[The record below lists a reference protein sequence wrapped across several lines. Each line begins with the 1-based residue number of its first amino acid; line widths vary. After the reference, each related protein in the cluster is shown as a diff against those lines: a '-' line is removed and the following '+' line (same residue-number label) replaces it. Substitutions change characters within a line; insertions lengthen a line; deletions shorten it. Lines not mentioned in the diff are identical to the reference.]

1 MCTLIPKPW
10 LLLPLL
16 LLPLLPRSAEAAR
29 VKDLVEISGVRD
41 NQLVG
46 VGLLVGL
53 NGTGDSGP
61 FLAQALSNAFKRL
74 GLLIDP
80 SQAKAKNAAVVYVT
94 ATLPPF
100 ARPGAKIDVTISS
113 VGDAK
118 SLFGGTLLRTPLSGA
133 DGQVYAIA
141 QGQIAVGGF
150 KFGGKAASAQRN
162 HPTVGRIPSGALVE
176 RVSPSAII
184 GRGGAI
190 TLCLRQRSY
199 AVAERIARKVREALP
214 VAAVAEDGATIRIVI
229 PPDYRQ
235 PGRLVALVAR
245 IGSLE
250 VQTDTLAKVVINERT
265 GTIVA
270 GEHVRLGR
278 VVISHGNLS
287 VSIAEGGKVSQ
298 PNPLSDGKTEVVPES
313 RVRIVED
320 HGPIR
325 LVARTVTV
333 ADLARA
339 LNALGVSPR
348 DLVAIFQALRVAG
361 ALEAE
366 LVVM

>member
-1 MCTLIPKPW
+1 VNRNCLW
-10 LLLPLL
+10 LGALLALL
-16 LLPLLPRSAEAAR
+16 AFAPERAEAAR

-46 VGLLVGL
+46 VGLVVGL

-74 GLLIDP
+74 GLQIDP
-80 SQAKAKNAAVVYVT
+80 AQARAKNAAVVYVT

-133 DGQVYAIA
+133 DSQVYAIA
-141 QGQIAVGGF
+141 QGQLAVGGF
-150 KFGGKAASAQRN
+150 AFGGKAASAQKN
-162 HPTVGRIPSGALVE
+162 HPTVGRIPAGALVE
-176 RVSPSAII
+176 RVSPSAIL
-184 GRGGAI
+184 GRGSEV
-190 TLCLRQRSY
+190 TLCLRARSF
-199 AVAERIARKVREALP
+199 AVAERIARKIREALP
-214 VAAVAEDGATIRIVI
+214 VAAVAEDGATVRIAI

-245 IGSLE
+245 VGSLE
-250 VQTDTLAKVVINERT
+250 VETDTLAKVVINERT

-287 VSIAEGGKVSQ
+287 VSIAEGGAVSQ
-298 PNPLSDGKTEVVPES
+298 PNALSEGKTEVVPES
-313 RVRIVED
+313 RVRTVEGA
-320 HGPIR
+320 GPLR
-325 LVARTVTV
+325 VVAKSVTV

>member
-1 MCTLIPKPW
+1 MTPVANRIGLAV
-10 LLLPLL
+10 LLALLPW
-16 LLPLLPRSAEAAR
+16 SAEAAR
-29 VKDLVEISGVRD
+29 VKDLVEVSGVRD

-46 VGLLVGL
+46 VGLVVGL
-53 NGTGDSGP
+53 NRTGDSGP

-74 GLLIDP
+74 GLQVSP
-80 SQAKAKNAAVVYVT
+80 SQAKSKNAAVVYVT

-100 ARPGAKIDVTISS
+100 ARPGAKIDVTVSS

-133 DGQVYAIA
+133 DREVYAIA
-141 QGQIAVGGF
+141 QGQLAVGGF
-150 KFGGKAASAQRN
+150 TFGGKSSSEQRN
-162 HPTVGRIPSGALVE
+162 HPTVGRVPSGALVE
-176 RVSPSAII
+176 RISPSAIL
-184 GRGGAI
+184 GRGGEL
-190 TLCLRQRSY
+190 TLCLRRRSF
-199 AVAERIARKVREALP
+199 AVASRIARKIREELP
-214 VAAVAEDGATIRIVI
+214 VAAVAEDGATVRVSITPAQRL
-229 PPDYRQ
+229 
-235 PGRLVALVAR
+235 PGRLVSLIAR

-250 VQTDTLAKVVINERT
+250 VKTDTLARIVINERT

-287 VSIAEGGKVSQ
+287 VSISESASVSQ
-298 PNPLSDGKTEVVPES
+298 PRALAKGQTKVVPETKLRTAEGS
-313 RVRIVED
+313 
-320 HGPIR
+320 GALQ
-325 LVARTVTV
+325 LVAETVTV

-348 DLVAIFQALRVAG
+348 DLVSIFQALRVAG

>member
-1 MCTLIPKPW
+1 MNSRIGSW
-10 LLLPLL
+10 LGALL
-16 LLPLLPRSAEAAR
+16 LLLALAPGAEAAR
-29 VKDLVEISGVRD
+29 VKDLVEVSGVRD

-46 VGLLVGL
+46 VGLVVGL

-61 FLAQALSNAFKRL
+61 FLGQALSNSFKRL
-74 GLLIDP
+74 GLQIDP
-80 SQAKAKNAAVVYVT
+80 TQTRARNAAVVYVT

-100 ARPGAKIDVTISS
+100 ARPGAKIDITISS

-133 DGQVYAIA
+133 DNQVYAIA
-141 QGQIAVGGF
+141 QGQLAVGGF
-150 KFGGKAASAQRN
+150 AFGGKAASAQKN
-162 HPTVGRIPSGALVE
+162 HPTVGRVPNGALVE
-176 RVSPSAII
+176 RVSPSAIL
-184 GRGGAI
+184 GRGGEV
-190 TLCLRQRSY
+190 TLCLRQRSF
-199 AVAERIARKVREALP
+199 AVAERIARKIREALP
-214 VAAVAEDGATIRIVI
+214 VAAVAEDGATIRIAI

-245 IGSLE
+245 VGGLE
-250 VQTDTLAKVVINERT
+250 VETDSLAKVVINERT

-287 VSIAEGGKVSQ
+287 VSIAEGGRVSQ
-298 PNPLSDGKTEVVPES
+298 PNALSEGKTEVVPDS
-313 RVRIVED
+313 RVRTEEGI
-320 HGPIR
+320 GPLR
-325 LVARTVTV
+325 VVAKSVTV